1 MKSYLDFPSPE
12 EQAEEHQMIIPKSER
27 VMPKSRTESEK
38 VAITIEYFS
47 SYLVWLN
54 KLTDNELEM
63 LHAKFH
69 EMMIPSIGFENIR
82 ALRIMANMV
91 KHKLGED
98 YVA

>member
-12 EQAEEHQMIIPKSER
+12 GQAKEHQMIIPKSER

-63 LHAKFH
+63 LHGKFH

>member
-1 MKSYLDFPSPE
+1 MKPYLKFPSPE
-12 EQAEEHQMIIPKSER
+12 EWVEETSVTIPKSER
-27 VMPKSRTESEK
+27 VVPKSRTESEK

-69 EMMIPSIGFENIR
+69 EMMVPSIGFENIR

-98 YVA
+98 YVT

>member
-1 MKSYLDFPSPE
+1 MKPYLKFPSPE
-12 EQAEEHQMIIPKSER
+12 ECEEEHQMTIPKSER
-27 VMPKSRTESEK
+27 VVPKSRTESEK
-38 VAITIEYFS
+38 VAIAIEYFS

-63 LHAKFH
+63 LYAKLH
-69 EMMIPSIGFENIR
+69 EMMVPSIGFENIR

-98 YVA
+98 DVT